1 MRGLLQKNFV
11 AKVQRF
17 EAARVPAG
25 VVELVRAA
33 LPTGGVGSVGKAS
46 TACTPLFEWSRAQ
59 LAHVELLH
67 RAAPIR
73 AEAERV
79 ETELE
84 ALRERRRAADGALAD
99 ANAELR
105 AREVGC
111 AVLVAEVGRGQ

>member
-1 MRGLLQKNFV
+1 MGS
-11 AKVQRF
+11 
-17 EAARVPAG
+17 EAEV
-25 VVELVRAA
+25 
-33 LPTGGVGSVGKAS
+33 
-46 TACTPLFEWSRAQ
+46 CTPLFEWSRAQ

-84 ALRERRRAADGALAD
+84 ALRERRRAADGALAA

-111 AVLVAEVGRGQ
+111 AVLVAEVGSG